1 MFPASTY
8 QGGAVLAF
16 PAVCKV
22 PGPPAPFAP
31 VPLPNIGAKQSG
43 KASKSVAGSKKPVAA
58 KDASQQDLLKTLDD
72 LHASIKSMHTRDASA
87 WHEAVD
93 NYVMA
98 VAAVYMSGKNA
109 TGLMVA
115 PSQTKVLL

>member
-8 QGGAVLAF
+8 KGGAVLDFPDVCKTPGYPA
-16 PAVCKV
+16 PAV
-22 PGPPAPFAP
+22 PAPF
-31 VPLPNIGAKQSG
+31 PNVGSKQSG
-43 KASKSVAGSKKPVAA
+43 KASKGVVGSKKQVAS
-58 KDASQQDLLKTLDD
+58 KDASQQDLLNTLDD

-98 VAAVYMSGKNA
+98 VAAVYMSGKNV
-109 TGLMVA
+109 TSQIT
-115 PSQTKVLL
+115 PHQTKILP

>member
-8 QGGAVLAF
+8 NGGAVLSF
-16 PAVCKV
+16 PAVCKT
-22 PGPPAPFAP
+22 PGPPAPPVAAP
-31 VPLPNIGAKQSG
+31 YPNVGSKQTG
-43 KASKSVAGSKKPVAA
+43 QASKAAPGSKIPVAA
-58 KDASQQDLLKTLDD
+58 KDASQKDLQKTLDD
-72 LHASIKSMHTRDASA
+72 LHNTIKGMRTRDANA

-109 TGLMVA
+109 TSLIGTASIKM
-115 PSQTKVLL
+115 

>member
-8 QGGAVLAF
+8 NGGAVLAF
-16 PAVCKV
+16 PDVCKT
-22 PGPPAPFAP
+22 PAPPAPPVAAP
-31 VPLPNIGAKQSG
+31 YPGVGSKQGG
-43 KASKSVAGSKKPVAA
+43 KAGKPVAGSKKPVAA
-58 KDASQQDLLKTLDD
+58 KDATQSDLLQTLDD

-98 VAAVYMSGKNA
+98 VAAVYMSGKNV
-109 TGLMVA
+109 TSQIT
-115 PSQTKVLL
+115 PHQTKVLP